1 MFYLTPAPSFG
12 IVSRL
17 LRLLAVQSFAS
28 QLDVTGSSARR
39 DRATMPTLTTGLSPT
54 PFVLSHCTVFCRY
67 FFGKMFLYRCM
78 NKNLIKHA
86 ENNSTKGVGVIHSG
100 SYHRLR
106 LAI

>member
-39 DRATMPTLTTGLSPT
+39 DRATMPKLVRGVSCDKLT
-54 PFVLSHCTVFCRY
+54 VVH
-67 FFGKMFLYRCM
+67 
-78 NKNLIKHA
+78 
-86 ENNSTKGVGVIHSG
+86 
-100 SYHRLR
+100 
-106 LAI
+106 